1 MTSSRLTS
9 LQLEEIVPGIDAQS
23 WLGPLNDAFSEWEIN
38 TPQRMAAFL
47 AQVAHESRNLQSLE
61 ENLRYSAKRLRE
73 VWPKRFPSDAIAEA
87 CAGNPEKLANR
98 VYAGRLGNGDEA
110 SGDGWKYR
118 GRGLIQLTG
127 RSNYAAC
134 KAALGED
141 VLRYPDRLLDPATAA
156 RSAAW
161 FWSSRGLNQLAD
173 HEPGDDDEQDFTR
186 ITTIINGGK
195 VGLSARLDLW
205 ERAREALDA

>member
-1 MTSSRLTS
+1 MAL
-9 LQLEEIVPGIDAQS
+9 LNGVQLGEIVPGADTQM
-23 WLGPLNDAFSEWEIN
+23 WLGPLNDAFAEWEID

-47 AQVAHESRNLQSLE
+47 AQIAHESRNLQNLE

-73 VWPKRFPSDAIAEA
+73 VWPKRFPDAATAEA
-87 CAGNPEKLANR
+87 YAGNPEKLANR
-98 VYAGRLGNGDEA
+98 VYAGRMGNGDEA

-134 KAALGED
+134 KAALDLD
-141 VLRYPDRLLDPATAA
+141 VIRTPDLLLEPAGAA

-195 VGLSARLDLW
+195 LGLSARLDIW
-205 ERAREALDA
+205 ERARETLDA